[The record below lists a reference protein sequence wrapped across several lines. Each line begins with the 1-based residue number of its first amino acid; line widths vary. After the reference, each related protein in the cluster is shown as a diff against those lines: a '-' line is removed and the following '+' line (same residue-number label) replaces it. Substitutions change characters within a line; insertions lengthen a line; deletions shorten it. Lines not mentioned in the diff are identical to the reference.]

1 MPPQRGKPRAK
12 CPLEGLDAPQPK
24 NTPVHPGREAEEKSL
39 DIPPALVDKGER
51 GGRGNINPGS
61 QKQAKIIPGV
71 IWHVCPEGMYL
82 PAAVAHGGVG
92 TEKSLGTQGN
102 GGLRAGSTRKEGCI
116 RRHGV
121 KSRGGEPKD

>member
-1 MPPQRGKPRAK
+1 M
-12 CPLEGLDAPQPK
+12 
-24 NTPVHPGREAEEKSL
+24 HPGREAEEKSL

-82 PAAVAHGGVG
+82 PAAVAHGGG
-92 TEKSLGTQGN
+92 GHREKPGN
-102 GGLRAGSTRKEGCI
+102 PGERRA
-116 RRHGV
+116 
-121 KSRGGEPKD
+121 KSREH